1 MTISQERMVQM
12 IRMDVREC
20 YSEQGRAGTATEYGV
35 EAFVGASESLEQF
48 VDRCVAAELNR
59 CYA

>member
-12 IRMDVREC
+12 IRLDVREC
-20 YSEQGRAGTATEYGV
+20 YAEQGRAGTATEYGV
-35 EAFVGASESLEQF
+35 DSFAFAGETLDQF
-48 VDRCVAAELNR
+48 VDRCVAAELDR